1 MCLSVPALIVTING
15 DIADVSIG
23 GTLFKAGLQMV
34 EDVKVGDYILLHAG
48 FAIQKISE
56 KEALETLEL
65 LKEIDDSQESLF
77 LKRFGMTKPLTDSAV
92 L

>member
-56 KEALETLEL
+56 KDALETLEL
-65 LKEIDDSQESLF
+65 LKEIDDFQESEQ
-77 LKRFGMTKPLTDSAV
+77 R
-92 L
+92 